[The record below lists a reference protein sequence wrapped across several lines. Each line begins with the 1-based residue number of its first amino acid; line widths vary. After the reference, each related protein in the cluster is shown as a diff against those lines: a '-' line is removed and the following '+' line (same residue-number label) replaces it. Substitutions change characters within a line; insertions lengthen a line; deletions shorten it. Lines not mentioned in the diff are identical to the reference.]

1 MLCVSTFG
9 DAFVI
14 GFVDGV
20 KRAGLREV
28 DGIECDS
35 ERGRRRVDVANV
47 T

>member
-1 MLCVSTFG
+1 MLSAS
-9 DAFVI
+9 AFAI
-14 GFVDGV
+14 G
-20 KRAGLREV
+20 V

>member
-1 MLCVSTFG
+1 MLSGFALTIDDG
-9 DAFVI
+9 D
-14 GFVDGV
+14 G
-20 KRAGLREV
+20 V